1 MRAESLRG
9 QSDAET
15 TKQRPIVH
23 NESRL
28 TPHTRILG
36 SSVAC
41 KMSSLSSKTRVC
53 VHTSNMLSPLSL
65 NVMLAASEFRSCGG
79 RDQAHS
85 GTVGRRPRTKPEN
98 EFLDPPVFIGVGL
111 LFFGIGRGAD
121 LGGVEEVFEDEVFEA
136 EDGPAGRRVCRC
148 LSRGPSNCQSMPCCF
163 LSCAKFSLR
172 ASRSSF
178 DLAIFSG
185 WWYSTTGLG

>member
-1 MRAESLRG
+1 MPR
-9 QSDAET
+9 
-15 TKQRPIVH
+15 QRS
-23 NESRL
+23 N
-28 TPHTRILG
+28 
-36 SSVAC
+36 A
-41 KMSSLSSKTRVC
+41 LSFTMKVDSPYQDPGVIRRMQNFKFVEQDQRVC
-53 VHTSNMLSPLSL
+53 VSTLVTCFPSSP
-65 NVMLAASEFRSCGG
+65 NVMTAASKFRSCGG

-111 LFFGIGRGAD
+111 LFLGIGRGAD
-121 LGGVEEVFEDEVFEA
+121 RGGVEVFEDKGFEA

-185 WWYSTTGLG
+185 WWYSTAGLS